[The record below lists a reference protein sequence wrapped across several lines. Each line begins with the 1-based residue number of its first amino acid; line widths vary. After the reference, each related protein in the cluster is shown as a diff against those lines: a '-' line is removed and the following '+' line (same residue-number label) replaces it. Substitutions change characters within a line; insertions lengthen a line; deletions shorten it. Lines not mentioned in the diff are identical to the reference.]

1 MDAQVCTILT
11 PRLHV
16 RYLLCFVPPSHT
28 GFGPVT
34 MTHRNA
40 LLAIHFGALM
50 FGLAGIFG
58 KLAESSPLI
67 ITLVRAGFAVIAL
80 LLAAKFLQSNG
91 ALPNGR
97 QRAGLLL
104 GGLLLGGHWLTFFMA
119 VKIAGVGIATLGFA
133 SFPAF
138 TLLLE
143 GLLFRERTR
152 PVEFGMVAL
161 VCAGL
166 LLVTPH
172 FDLANESTLGLL
184 YGILSGLMFALLSL
198 LNRAVT
204 RGVDPVQAALWQ
216 NGIILVCLL
225 PFTWA
230 SLPAVPAM
238 DWVWLGLLGVLC
250 TGLAHSLFVAS
261 LKVLNA
267 RTASVIFALEPVY
280 GIAFAWWLFNEQPTL
295 RMLIGGALIILASV
309 ITSRLKAPAAKN
321 EATPL
326 ASPQPASERQ

>member
-1 MDAQVCTILT
+1 MFTLNTERPA
-11 PRLHV
+11 
-16 RYLLCFVPPSHT
+16 
-28 GFGPVT
+28 

-50 FGLAGIFG
+50 FGLSGVFG
-58 KLAESSPLI
+58 KLAESTPLM
-67 ITLVRAGFAVIAL
+67 ITFGRAMFAVIAL
-80 LLAAKFLQSNG
+80 MLAAQFLRSSG
-91 ALPNGR
+91 SRPSWR
-97 QRAGLLL
+97 QRGGLLL
-104 GGLLLGGHWLTFFMA
+104 GGLLLGGHWLTFFIA
-119 VKIAGVGIATLGFA
+119 VKVAGVGIATLGFA

-138 TLLLE
+138 TVLLE

-152 PVEFGMVAL
+152 PIEFAMVGL

-172 FDLANESTLGLL
+172 FDLASESTVGLL

-216 NGIILVCLL
+216 NGTILLCLL
-225 PFTWA
+225 PFTWM
-230 SLPAVPAM
+230 SLPAVPAL
-238 DWVWLGLLGVLC
+238 DWLWLALLGVFC

-261 LKVLNA
+261 LKVLKA
-267 RTASVIFALEPVY
+267 RTTSVIFALEPVY

-295 RMLIGGALIILASV
+295 RMLIGGALIILATV
-309 ITSRLKAPAAKN
+309 ITSRLKTSVAPN
-321 EATPL
+321 TATPL
-326 ASPQPASERQ
+326 AEVPEAPR

>member
-1 MDAQVCTILT
+1 
-11 PRLHV
+11 
-16 RYLLCFVPPSHT
+16 
-28 GFGPVT
+28 

-40 LLAIHFGALM
+40 LLAIHFGAVM
-50 FGLAGIFG
+50 FGLAGVFG
-58 KLAESSPLI
+58 KLAESTPLI
-67 ITLVRAGFAVIAL
+67 ITLGRAGFAVLAL
-80 LLAAKFLQSNG
+80 LLAVQFLRSGG
-91 ALPNGR
+91 ANPSPR

-104 GGLLLGGHWLTFFMA
+104 GGLLLGGHWLTFFIA

-152 PVEFGMVAL
+152 PVEYGMVAL

-172 FDLANESTLGLL
+172 FDLANERTLGLL
-184 YGILSGLMFALLSL
+184 YGIVSGLMFALLSL

-216 NGIILVCLL
+216 NGTILLCLL
-225 PFTWA
+225 PFTWS

-238 DWVWLGLLGVLC
+238 DWLWLALLGVFC
-250 TGLAHSLFVAS
+250 TGLVHSLFVAS
-261 LKVLNA
+261 LKVLKA
-267 RTASVIFALEPVY
+267 RTASVIFSLEPVY
-280 GIAFAWWLFNEQPTL
+280 GIAFAWWLFNEQPTP

-309 ITSRLKAPAAKN
+309 ITSRLKTPTVSNTAV
-321 EATPL
+321 PL
-326 ASPQPASERQ
+326 AKAPPASERQ

>member
-1 MDAQVCTILT
+1 
-11 PRLHV
+11 
-16 RYLLCFVPPSHT
+16 
-28 GFGPVT
+28 

-40 LLAIHFGALM
+40 LLAIHFGAVM
-50 FGLAGIFG
+50 FGLAGVFG
-58 KLAESSPLI
+58 KLAESTPLI
-67 ITLVRAGFAVIAL
+67 ITLGRAGFAVLAL
-80 LLAAKFLQSNG
+80 LLAVLFLRSGG
-91 ALPNGR
+91 ANPSPR

-104 GGLLLGGHWLTFFMA
+104 GGLLLGGHWLTFFIA

-133 SFPAF
+133 IFPAF

-152 PVEFGMVAL
+152 PVEYGMVAL

-172 FDLANESTLGLL
+172 FDLANERTLGLL
-184 YGILSGLMFALLSL
+184 YGIVSGLMFALLSL

-216 NGIILVCLL
+216 NGTILLCLL
-225 PFTWA
+225 PFTWS

-238 DWVWLGLLGVLC
+238 DWLWLALLGVFC
-250 TGLAHSLFVAS
+250 TGLVHSLFVAS
-261 LKVLNA
+261 LKVLKA
-267 RTASVIFALEPVY
+267 RTASVIFSLEPVY
-280 GIAFAWWLFNEQPTL
+280 GIAFAWWLFNEQPTP

-309 ITSRLKAPAAKN
+309 ITSRLKTPTVSNTAV
-321 EATPL
+321 PL
-326 ASPQPASERQ
+326 AKAPPASERQ

>member
-1 MDAQVCTILT
+1 
-11 PRLHV
+11 
-16 RYLLCFVPPSHT
+16 
-28 GFGPVT
+28 

-50 FGLAGIFG
+50 FGLSGVFG
-58 KLAESSPLI
+58 KLADSTPLI
-67 ITLVRAGFAVIAL
+67 ITLGRAGFAVVAL
-80 LLAAKFLQSNG
+80 LLAAQFLRSGG
-91 ALPNGR
+91 AAPSLR

-104 GGLLLGGHWLTFFMA
+104 GGLLLGGHWLTFFIA

-138 TLLLE
+138 TVLLE
-143 GLLFRERTR
+143 GVLFRERTR

-161 VCAGL
+161 VCVGL
-166 LLVTPH
+166 LLVTPQ
-172 FDLANESTLGLL
+172 FDLASESTLGLI

-216 NGIILVCLL
+216 NCIILLCLL
-225 PFTWA
+225 PFSWS

-238 DWVWLGLLGVLC
+238 DWLWLALLGVLC

-261 LKVLNA
+261 LKVLKA
-267 RTASVIFALEPVY
+267 RTTSVIFSLEPVY
-280 GIAFAWWLFNEQPTL
+280 GIAIAWWLFNEQPSL
-295 RMLIGGALIILASV
+295 GMLAGGALIILASV
-309 ITSRLKAPAAKN
+309 ITSRLKAPSAVTAAS
-321 EATPL
+321 PL
-326 ASPQPASERQ
+326 AKTP

>member
-1 MDAQVCTILT
+1 
-11 PRLHV
+11 
-16 RYLLCFVPPSHT
+16 
-28 GFGPVT
+28 

-50 FGLAGIFG
+50 FGLSGVFG
-58 KLAESSPLI
+58 KLAESTPLI
-67 ITLVRAGFAVIAL
+67 ITLGRAGFAVVAL
-80 LLAAKFLQSNG
+80 LLAAQFLRSAG
-91 ALPNGR
+91 ANPSPR

-104 GGLLLGGHWLTFFMA
+104 GGLLLGGHWLTFFIA
-119 VKIAGVGIATLGFA
+119 VKVAGVGIATLGFA

-138 TLLLE
+138 TVLLE

-152 PVEFGMVAL
+152 PIEFGMVGL

-166 LLVTPH
+166 LLVTPQ
-172 FDLANESTLGLL
+172 FDLASESTLGLI

-216 NGIILVCLL
+216 NGTILLCLL
-225 PFTWA
+225 PFTWS

-238 DWVWLGLLGVLC
+238 DWLWLALLGVFC

-261 LKVLNA
+261 LKVLKA
-267 RTASVIFALEPVY
+267 RTTSVIFSLEPVY
-280 GIAFAWWLFNEQPTL
+280 GIAIAWWLFNEQPTIG
-295 RMLIGGALIILASV
+295 MLFGGALIILASI
-309 ITSRLKAPAAKN
+309 ITSRLKTPAVTDSASPLAKAAK
-321 EATPL
+321 APDQ
-326 ASPQPASERQ
+326 S